1 MGASLL
7 ALAVGQLAAM
17 LAGRPPS
24 RASSAPTRVLGWL
37 QDLCLPPIPVWERAC
52 SRWRWVSWRGCWMDC
67 RLREQA
73 RSHKGSRVDTRF
85 VSTTHSGVGASLLA
99 MAGGQ
104 VAAML
109 AGRPSSRASSAPTG
123 VLGWLQDLCLPPIP
137 VWERACSRWRWVS
150 WRGCWMD
157 CRLREQA
164 RSHKGSRVV
173 TRFVSTTHSS
183 VGASLLA
190 MAMGQLAGMLDGLP
204 SSRAS
209 PLPQGFSGGYKICVH
224 HPFRCGSELARD
236 GGGSG
241 CGDVGRATVIASK
254 LGSHKGS
261 RVVTRFVSTTHSSVG
276 ASLLAMAVGQVA
288 LMPKGPASSRASSLP
303 QGIGCWR

>member
-24 RASSAPTRVLGWL
+24 SKLG
-37 QDLCLPPIPVWERAC
+37 
-52 SRWRWVSWRGCWMDC
+52 
-67 RLREQA
+67 
-73 RSHKGSRVDTRF
+73 
-85 VSTTHSGVGASLLA
+85 
-99 MAGGQ
+99 
-104 VAAML
+104 
-109 AGRPSSRASSAPTG
+109 
-123 VLGWLQDLCLPPIP
+123 
-137 VWERACSRWRWVS
+137 
-150 WRGCWMD
+150 
-157 CRLREQA
+157 
-164 RSHKGSRVV
+164 SHKGSRVV

-254 LGSHKGS
+254 LGSHRGS

-276 ASLLAMAVGQVA
+276 ASLLAMAMGQLAGMLDGLPSSASKPAPTRVLGWLQDLYLPPIPVWERACSRWRWVSWRGCWMDCRLCEQARSHKGSRVDTRFVSTTHSGVGASLLAMAGGQVA
-288 LMPKGPASSRASSLP
+288 AMLAGRPSSRASSAPTRVLGWLQDLCLP
-303 QGIGCWR
+303 PIPVWERACSRWRWVRLH

>member
-99 MAGGQ
+99 MAGVRLRRCWPGDRHREQ
-104 VAAML
+104 ARLPQGFSGGYKICVYHPFQCGSEL
-109 AGRPSSRASSAPTG
+109 ARDGDGSVGGDVGWTAVFASKPAPTR
-123 VLGWLQDLCLPPIP
+123 VLGWLQDLYLPPIP

-164 RSHKGSRVV
+164 RSHKGSRVD
-173 TRFVSTTHSS
+173 TRFVSTTHSG

-190 MAMGQLAGMLDGLP
+190 MAGGQVAAMLAGRP

-209 PLPQGFSGGYKICVH
+209 SAPTRVLGWLQDLCLPPIPVW
-224 HPFRCGSELARD
+224 E
-236 GGGSG
+236 
-241 CGDVGRATVIASK
+241 RAC
-254 LGSHKGS
+254 S
-261 RVVTRFVSTTHSSVG
+261 R
-276 ASLLAMAVGQVA
+276 
-288 LMPKGPASSRASSLP
+288 
-303 QGIGCWR
+303 WRWVRLH